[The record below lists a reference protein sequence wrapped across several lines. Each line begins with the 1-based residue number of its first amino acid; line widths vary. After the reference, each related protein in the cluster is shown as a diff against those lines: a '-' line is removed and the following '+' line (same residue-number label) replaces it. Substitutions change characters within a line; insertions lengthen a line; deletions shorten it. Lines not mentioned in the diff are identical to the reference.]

1 MIWLSRITFYSLLEL
16 TKLLLQASKP
26 SLPSF
31 WTPSLTPDV
40 AHDSKLLP
48 SSKKTKQVASCPAS
62 SDENNH
68 PLSMQ
73 HLITIQFNEE
83 SESSS
88 KDKRRTCPSCRKM
101 LSNASSP
108 AMAMKC
114 GHVLCMNCIKQFMM
128 PSKQT
133 PADSEIPIACFVCD
147 VPLALS
153 SDKGG
158 PKSSLPSGMI
168 PLKSEGTGFSA
179 RGASTVAK
187 TNVAFQC

>member
-1 MIWLSRITFYSLLEL
+1 MTSTYYYLFHGL
-16 TKLLLQASKP
+16 TRLLLQASKP

-40 AHDSKLLP
+40 ANDSKLLP

-62 SDENNH
+62 SDDNLH
-68 PLSMQ
+68 PLSLQ
-73 HLITIQFNEE
+73 HLITIHFNEE
-83 SESSS
+83 SGSSGQ
-88 KDKRRTCPSCRKM
+88 DNRRTCPSCRKA

-128 PSKQT
+128 PSKQA
-133 PADSEIPIACFVCD
+133 PADAEVPIACFVCD
-147 VPLALS
+147 MPVALS

-158 PKSSLPSGMI
+158 TKSSLPSGMI

-179 RGASTVAK
+179 RGANTVAK
-187 TNVAFQC
+187 THVAFQC